1 MMKQA
6 LENPCW
12 PRRVLGALVAV
23 AIVGGLS
30 GCSITR
36 GGQTADAAA
45 SEVKSLPGISNSTDV
60 YSNSAYSGLA
70 KKNATLV
77 VVTFDPDR
85 PTEDMEKLVEYL
97 IRVAWSVNDA
107 KPNMELMVT
116 IKSTAP
122 IDALAAAQ
130 GAGWTRAHAFNDE
143 RGTVFVPLSEAR
155 QRLGDWP
162 GKVPTVP
169 DGLIATSTASPAP

>member
-6 LENPCW
+6 LGNPHW

-23 AIVGGLS
+23 AIVGALS

-60 YSNSAYSGLA
+60 YSNSAYSGFT
-70 KKNATLV
+70 KKNSTLV
-77 VVTFDPDR
+77 VVTVDPDR
-85 PTEDMEKLVEYL
+85 RIEDTENLVEFL

-107 KPNMELMVT
+107 KPDMELMVT

-130 GAGWTRAHAFNDE
+130 GAGWTSAHAFDDD
-143 RGTVFVPLSEAR
+143 RGTVFIPLSEAK
-155 QRLGDWP
+155 QRLGGWP
-162 GKVPTVP
+162 GKVPKTPAGLLATVTP
-169 DGLIATSTASPAP
+169 SP